1 MHQQVMSADLF
12 YVPDLWRAVHKL
24 PHYQDW
30 IMVKNLQQQ
39 QVKTAKPV
47 STDTTPRLP
56 HEHDESSDS
65 QSSPSREIMKQAA
78 KDIESGQVDTDLRNG
93 GGGVENVVDKNRRK

>member
-1 MHQQVMSADLF
+1 
-12 YVPDLWRAVHKL
+12 
-24 PHYQDW
+24 
-30 IMVKNLQQQ
+30 MVKNLQQQ

-93 GGGVENVVDKNRRK
+93 GSEGGGGVENVVDKNRRK